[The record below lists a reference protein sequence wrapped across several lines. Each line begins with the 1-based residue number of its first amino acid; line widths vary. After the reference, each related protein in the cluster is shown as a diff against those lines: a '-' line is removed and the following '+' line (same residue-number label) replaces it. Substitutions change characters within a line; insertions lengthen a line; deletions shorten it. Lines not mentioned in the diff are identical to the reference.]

1 MRKYPA
7 GAGAQHRALYGIAL
21 TAGLEQFEATR
32 PLAAGFRTINDAL
45 IALQLEKSPL
55 LTALT
60 VARAGVRVGDYQFD
74 RVVRQIDRACQLAD
88 GGARGPVF
96 RAVFPDHVSCVVSP
110 TGVGQVAAGDAF
122 VRRLEAAGVEGVAA
136 IREAWLPELKTRLAD
151 LKAAVA
157 ARDEAGVKLAGY
169 RAREEALCEDHEL
182 ALERVMGQV
191 RTLYPRQRDL
201 WNAIFPPADRPR
213 EAPELD
219 DDPAPTPE
227 A

>member
-7 GAGAQHRALYGIAL
+7 GAGAHHRTLYGIAL
-21 TAGLEQFEATR
+21 IAGLEQFEATR
-32 PLAAGFRTINDAL
+32 PLAADFQALNDAL
-45 IALQLEKSPL
+45 ITLQLEKAPL

-60 VARAGVRVGDYQFD
+60 IARAGVRVSDYQFD
-74 RVVRQIDRACQLAD
+74 RVVRQLDRACQLAD

-96 RAVFPDHVSCVVSP
+96 RAVFPENVGCVVSP

-122 VRRLEAAGVEGVAA
+122 VRRLEASGIEGVAA
-136 IREAWLPELKTRLAD
+136 LREAWLPELRTRLAD

-157 ARDEAGVKLAGY
+157 AREAAGVKLAGY

-191 RTLYPRQRDL
+191 RALFPRQREL
-201 WNAIFPPADRPR
+201 WNAIFPPADRAR
-213 EAPELD
+213 ETPELD
-219 DDPAPTPE
+219 DDPAPAPE

>member
-1 MRKYPA
+1 MRKYPPRA
-7 GAGAQHRALYGIAL
+7 GAHHRTLYGIAL
-21 TAGLEQFEATR
+21 IAGLEQFEATR
-32 PLAAGFRTINDAL
+32 PLAAGFRTLNDAL
-45 IALQLEKSPL
+45 IALLLEKPPL

-136 IREAWLPELKTRLAD
+136 RTEDAPFGPQGG
-151 LKAAVA
+151 
-157 ARDEAGVKLAGY
+157 RDGAGRGRREAGVAPGAGGGAV
-169 RAREEALCEDHEL
+169 RGPRTGAGGRDGPGADTVS
-182 ALERVMGQV
+182 AAAGSVERH
-191 RTLYPRQRDL
+191 L
-201 WNAIFPPADRPR
+201 PPLRRSP
-213 EAPELD
+213 
-219 DDPAPTPE
+219 
-227 A
+227 